1 MRVNSFFKR
10 HLSSCLMAGLIF
22 FAVAFLFMKNDREL
36 DPNYQ
41 KNWWTLA
48 FASLPAPSNLSFII
62 TNHTNTESFT
72 YTIKNDST
80 LLETQE
86 IRVPRGTSLVIQP
99 EYIKEG
105 SDIPVRREINAWP
118 TNDSQNIFSIY
129 QQ

>member
-1 MRVNSFFKR
+1 MV
-10 HLSSCLMAGLIF
+10 GLIF

-48 FASLPAPSNLSFII
+48 FATLPAPSNLSFMI

-105 SDIPVRREINAWP
+105 SDIPVRREISAWP
-118 TNDSQNIFSIY
+118 TNDSKNTFSIY

>member
-1 MRVNSFFKR
+1 
-10 HLSSCLMAGLIF
+10 MAGLIF

-48 FASLPAPSNLSFII
+48 FTALPAPADLSFVI
-62 TNHTNTESFT
+62 TNHTQTESFT
-72 YTIKNDST
+72 YTIKSGT
-80 LLETQE
+80 TTLETQE

-99 EYIKEG
+99 EYIRET
-105 SDIPVRREINAWP
+105 SDDTTPHAKRDISAWP
-118 TNDSQNIFSIY
+118 TNDSTNIFSIY

>member
-1 MRVNSFFKR
+1 
-10 HLSSCLMAGLIF
+10 MAGLIF

-48 FASLPAPSNLSFII
+48 FATLPAPSNLSFII

-72 YTIKNDST
+72 YTVKNDSA

-86 IRVPRGTSLVIQP
+86 IHVPRGASRVIQP
-99 EYIKEG
+99 EYIREK
-105 SDIPVRREINAWP
+105 SDTTEIPVRREISAWP

>member
-1 MRVNSFFKR
+1 MV
-10 HLSSCLMAGLIF
+10 GLIF

-48 FASLPAPSNLSFII
+48 FATLPAPSNLSFII

-86 IRVPRGTSLVIQP
+86 IRVPRGASLIIQP

-105 SDIPVRREINAWP
+105 SDIPVRQEISAWP
-118 TNDSQNIFSIY
+118 TNDSKNTFSIY
-129 QQ
+129 Q